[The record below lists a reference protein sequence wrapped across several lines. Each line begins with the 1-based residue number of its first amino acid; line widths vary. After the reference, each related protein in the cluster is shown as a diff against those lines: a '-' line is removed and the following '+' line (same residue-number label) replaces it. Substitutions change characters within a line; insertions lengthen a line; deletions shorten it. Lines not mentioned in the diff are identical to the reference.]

1 MKWTQT
7 LIPTLREA
15 PADAEIVSHK
25 LLLRAGLIRKL
36 AGGVYTFLPL
46 GLRVLRKVEQIVRE
60 EMNRAGAI
68 EVLMPALQPPEI
80 WEQSGRAE
88 TASSVLYKVKDSSGR
103 QWFLSPTAEEVIT
116 TLAAN
121 EINSYRQLPK
131 NFYQI
136 SLKFRD
142 EIRPR
147 FGLMRAK
154 EFIMKDAYSFD
165 TTDEGAMA
173 SYKKMYDAYIR
184 IFARCGLKA
193 FPVEADTGV
202 IGGNYSHEF
211 MVPAETGENEVA
223 FCEACGYAA
232 NIEKAT
238 SGIPKTAARQIVAR
252 IEKFSTPGVR
262 TIEAL
267 SKAPYS
273 VPANRQIKTLVYIAD
288 SKPVLILIRGDDK
301 LNETKLMAKMVVTQI
316 RPANEDEI
324 VKLLGAHPG
333 SLGAA
338 FGVPF
343 PVGDSGIRFEQNVA
357 QIQEHSEK
365 TVFKGKERDL
375 GLTHTTHGLT
385 IYADERLRGANDMVT
400 GANLDGWHFKNVS
413 IERDIKVTAWFD
425 LRTVSAG
432 EPCVKCG
439 KPLKIR
445 RAIEVGHVFKLG
457 TKYSEKLN
465 ATFLDVDGSRKPSV
479 MGCYGIGV
487 TRTLQAIIEQGND
500 KDGIIW
506 PLSVA
511 PYQVC
516 ITPLSVAPESQA
528 MQLAE
533 KFYTELSAK
542 NVDVILDDRDERPGV
557 KFKDSELAGFP
568 IRIGLGEKSLARGEV
583 ELKPRNG
590 ALQSVKIEEAIRA
603 VLKLMQADHSGLPAA

>member
-15 PADAEIVSHK
+15 PADAEIISHK

-46 GLRVLRKVEQIVRE
+46 GLRTLRKVEQIVRE
-60 EMNRAGAI
+60 EMDRAGAVEI
-68 EVLMPALQPPEI
+68 LMPALQPTEI

-88 TASSVLYKVKDSSGR
+88 TASNVLFKVKDSSGR
-103 QWFLSPTAEEVIT
+103 AWFLSPTAEEVVT

-173 SYKKMYDAYIR
+173 SYKKMYDAYTR

-211 MVPAETGENEVA
+211 MVPAETGENDVA
-223 FCEACGYAA
+223 FCEDCGYAA
-232 NIEKAT
+232 NLEKAT
-238 SGIPKTAARQIVAR
+238 SGIPKTATREMGPAM
-252 IEKFSTPGVR
+252 EKFATPGVV

-267 SKAPYS
+267 SKPPYQ
-273 VPANRQIKTLVYIAD
+273 VPANRQIKTLVYVAD
-288 SKPVLILIRGDDK
+288 SQPIIILIRGDDQ
-301 LNETKLMAKMVVTQI
+301 LNETKLMARTGAVAV
-316 RPANEDEI
+316 RPATVEEI
-324 VKLLGAHPG
+324 VALLGAKPG

-338 FGVPF
+338 VKVPE
-343 PVGDSGIRFEQNVA
+343 VV
-357 QIQEHSEK
+357 K
-365 TVFKGKERDL
+365 VF
-375 GLTHTTHGLT
+375 
-385 IYADERLRGANDMVT
+385 ADDRLQGANDMTT
-400 GANLDGWHFKNVS
+400 GANEDGFHLKNVS
-413 IERDIKVTAWFD
+413 VERDIKVSAWFD

-432 EPCVKCG
+432 EPCGKCH

-465 ATFLDVDGSRKPSV
+465 ATFLDADGSRKPSV

-487 TRTLQAIIEQGND
+487 TRTLQAIIEQSND
-500 KDGIIW
+500 KDGVIW

-516 ITPLSVAPESQA
+516 LTPLTVAPESPA

-533 KFYTELSAK
+533 KFYTELTARG
-542 NVDVILDDRDERPGV
+542 VEVILDDRDERPGV
-557 KFKDSELAGFP
+557 KFKDSELVGFP
-568 IRIGLGEKSLARGEV
+568 IRIGIGEKSLAKGEV
-583 ELKPRNG
+583 EIKSRNG
-590 ALQSVKIEEAIRA
+590 ALQSVKTEAA
-603 VLKLMQADHSGLPAA
+603 VETVLRLVAEGRPV